1 MKRKRRKGELTVKQV
16 KTIASIISICL
27 FLGVVIMGIYHGDFN
42 SNSLEDVILERLGYY
57 IILLMGI
64 IFIYRLILILGKV
77 PIREL
82 EEEDYKIRAEIME
95 MLSKT
100 EFKEVSF
107 QIKDPESSVEML
119 MDILEAEG
127 CKFYAKFDDE
137 EDGIILKCIDKRG
150 EKIYQDT
157 IRNGFYFKTFF
168 KVS

>member
-1 MKRKRRKGELTVKQV
+1 MKKKRRKRELTVKQV
-16 KTIASIISICL
+16 KTIASIISICF
-27 FLGVVIMGIYHGDFN
+27 FLGVIIIDVSHVDFN
-42 SNSLEDVILERLGYY
+42 NINIENAILERIGYY
-57 IILLMGI
+57 IILLMGTI
-64 IFIYRLILILGKV
+64 LIYRLILIFGKV
-77 PIREL
+77 PKKEW

-119 MDILEAEG
+119 MDILAAEG

-137 EDGIILKCIDKRG
+137 KDGIIIKCIDKRG
-150 EKIYQDT
+150 EKIYEN
-157 IRNGFYFKTFF
+157 IIKNGLYFKKFF

>member
-1 MKRKRRKGELTVKQV
+1 MKRKRRKRELTVKQV
-16 KTIASIISICL
+16 KTIAFIVSVCI
-27 FLGVVIMGIYHGDFN
+27 FLGTVIMDIYHRDFN
-42 SNSLEDVILERLGYY
+42 SNSIENVVIEQLGMY
-57 IILLMGI
+57 IILLIGAMS
-64 IFIYRLILILGKV
+64 FYQLILIIGKV
-77 PIREL
+77 PIKEL
-82 EEEDYKIRAEIME
+82 KEEDYEIRTEIME

-137 EDGIILKCIDKRG
+137 EDGIILKCIDKSG

-157 IRNGFYFKTFF
+157 IKNGWYFKKFF